1 MVGRVSAIRTGLSS
15 SLLFLPRHRKFFSF
29 CDGFAAA
36 VLGLVFVDVRDRQK
50 KRIPG
55 GVMIVLLVI
64 VFYLYLILIFLY
76 DFNGRLSIDF
86 GSVVSCWVNC
96 QKNAK
101 CARLGLIMAGSDA
114 VRRGDSKTGLG
125 SIIVPLYAELLANM
139 WFIHGSLA
147 AGC

>member
-1 MVGRVSAIRTGLSS
+1 
-15 SLLFLPRHRKFFSF
+15 
-29 CDGFAAA
+29 
-36 VLGLVFVDVRDRQK
+36 
-50 KRIPG
+50 
-55 GVMIVLLVI
+55 MIVLLVI